1 MLAIQLASRSEVGG
15 RTNNE
20 DHLQHGELGTGWYAA
35 LADGAGGHSN
45 GAHAAEV
52 AVRVAVQ
59 QLGQR
64 AGRQPLQPADLV
76 DSVLNAHDRLNREQ
90 LGLRGRQRMHA
101 TLVLLWIDKARQQ
114 ALWSHAGDSR
124 LYLLRH
130 GRVAEVTRDDSV
142 VQGMVDAGLLD
153 TLQARQHALWS
164 HAGDSRLYLV
174 RHGRVAEITRDD
186 SVVQRMVD
194 AGLLDALQARQH
206 PQRNQLLAA
215 LGSDEAIEPHGR
227 APPLTLRDGDA
238 FLLCSDG
245 WHDLLDAS
253 DIEACLV
260 DARSADEWLA
270 AMQARV
276 QAAQRPQQDNFSAIA
291 VWVGDPA
298 EVTRIQNP

>member
-20 DHLQHGELGTGWYAA
+20 DHLEHGELGAGWYAA

-45 GAHAAEV
+45 GAHAARL
-52 AVRVAVQ
+52 AVHVAVQ

-64 AGRQPLQPADLV
+64 AGRQALRPVDLV
-76 DSVLNAHDRLNREQ
+76 ESVLGAHDRLNREQ

-101 TLVLLWIDKARQQ
+101 TLVLLWIDKVRQH

-130 GRVAEVTRDDSV
+130 GRVAE
-142 VQGMVDAGLLD
+142 
-153 TLQARQHALWS
+153 
-164 HAGDSRLYLV
+164 
-174 RHGRVAEITRDD
+174 ITHDD

-194 AGLLDALQARQH
+194 AGLLDAEQARRH

-227 APPLTLRDGDA
+227 TPPLALRDGDA

-245 WHDLLDAS
+245 WHDPLDAH

-260 DARSADEWLA
+260 DARTADDWLA
-270 AMQARV
+270 AMQQRV
-276 QAAQRPQQDNFSAIA
+276 QADRRPQQDNFSAIA

-298 EVTRIQNP
+298 EVTRIRPT

>member
-45 GAHAAEV
+45 GAHAAEL

-64 AGRQPLQPADLV
+64 AGRQPLAPADLV
-76 DSVLNAHDRLNREQ
+76 DTVLDAHDRLNREQ

-124 LYLLRH
+124 LYLLRR
-130 GRVAEVTRDDSV
+130 GRVAEVT
-142 VQGMVDAGLLD
+142 Q
-153 TLQARQHALWS
+153 
-164 HAGDSRLYLV
+164 
-174 RHGRVAEITRDD
+174 DD

-227 APPLTLRDGDA
+227 APLALRDGDA

-245 WHDLLDAS
+245 WHDLLDTS

-260 DARSADEWLA
+260 DARSADAWLA

-298 EVTRIQNP
+298 EVTRIQPT